1 MEAQFDEMAIWIQA
15 FIPMAVVNAAG
26 NCFTGDDRDFSS
38 DPNEQRFRA
47 RSEIRISGFLSGAP
61 ETTEFHQCGESHLVD
76 CASGEVL
83 QSDTASTDRMS
94 FHDFHVGNT
103 FPDPQGGVVDNPNEL
118 CANVLYDGVTENP
131 LALPS
136 PDIDI
141 ALFFTVDP
149 VGRTVSV
156 RGAVNAFPDYEIY
169 ARVDDGPPV
178 TLVQHRHDLDPIA
191 GLPGG
196 ADQQVGAT
204 VSV

>member
-1 MEAQFDEMAIWIQA
+1 MKAQFDEVRIWIQA
-15 FIPMAVVNAAG
+15 FIPMAVVNALG
-26 NCFTGDDRDFSS
+26 TCFTGDDRDFSS
-38 DPNEQRFRA
+38 DPDEQGFRA
-47 RSEIRISGFLSGAP
+47 RSEIRISGFLDGAP
-61 ETTEFHQCGESHLVD
+61 ETTEFHQCGESHQVD
-76 CASGEVL
+76 CATGEIL
-83 QSDTASTDRMS
+83 TSATAGTDGLN

-103 FPDPQGGVVDNPNEL
+103 FPDPEGGVVPNPNEE
-118 CANVLYDGVTENP
+118 CANVLYDGITQNP
-131 LALPS
+131 LIFS

-169 ARVDDGPPV
+169 AQADGGPV
-178 TLVQHRHDLDPIA
+178 TALVQHRHNLDPVA

-196 ADQQVGAT
+196 ADQPVNAT

>member
-1 MEAQFDEMAIWIQA
+1 MNAQFDEVSIWIQA
-15 FIPMAVVNAAG
+15 FIPMAVVNALG
-26 NCFTGDDRDFSS
+26 TCFSGDDRDFST
-38 DPNEQRFRA
+38 DHEEQRFRA
-47 RSEIRISGFLSGAP
+47 RSEIVISNFLSQAP
-61 ETTEFHQCGESHLVD
+61 ETTEFHHCGETHQVD

-83 QSDTASTDRMS
+83 RSETASTDRMN

-131 LALPS
+131 LTLPS
-136 PDIDI
+136 PDVDI

-156 RGAVNAFPDYEIY
+156 RGAVNAFPDYEIC
-169 ARVDDGPPV
+169 ARVDGGPTV
-178 TLVQHRHDLDPIA
+178 TLVQRRHSLDPVG

-196 ADQQVGAT
+196 ADQPVAAT
-204 VSV
+204 VAV